1 MGIAKAMNQTGDL
14 RAGYAEVKVEMN
26 NRLTFQVENRNGA
39 CATEVALLDSRV
51 KIAAKERKT

>member
-1 MGIAKAMNQTGDL
+1 MNQTGDL

-39 CATEVALLDSRV
+39 CATEVALLGSRV